1 MAELHDKIASPDV
14 KKVIGQVVD
23 GVMTE
28 SVYREALELH
38 RPILQKAFTDYFKQY
53 EVDVIIFPTTPLP
66 ARPIK
71 DVKDTIELN
80 GQQVPTFLTYIRN
93 VSIAGSA
100 GIPGLTLP
108 AGNSSN
114 GLPIGLELEGPANS
128 DRRLLAI
135 GQLLEKILA
144 S

>member
-1 MAELHDKIASPDV
+1 M
-14 KKVIGQVVD
+14 
-23 GVMTE
+23 
-28 SVYREALELH
+28 
-38 RPILQKAFTDYFKQY
+38 
-53 EVDVIIFPTTPLP
+53 P

-80 GQQVPTFLTYIRN
+80 GQQVPTFLTCIRN